1 MASAQTASLPVHATL
16 RSARLR
22 VGWEATA
29 LLLITIALL
38 SFGVVSVYSA
48 SAVMAQNSGLADYH
62 FVVRQLLGSALGL
75 LGLVVMA
82 QIDYRH
88 LRFLAWPLLIAALV
102 TLLIVILPGT
112 ESIAPVRNGARRW
125 LVLGPLQIQPSE
137 FAKLALIVWTAAL
150 AVKKQDKLTSLTRGL
165 LPFLMMWGLVVGL
178 VFLEPSLSAGAI
190 TLLLAALVVFSA
202 GARIGHFILLAV
214 VGLPLLWSQVDS
226 VAYRIRRIVAFLDPT
241 HDPAG
246 ASYQINQAL
255 IALGSGGT
263 LGRGFGHGVQ
273 KFGFL
278 PEPHN
283 DFLLAMIGEEWG
295 FLGVLLLIV
304 LFAGFTLIGYR
315 IARQARDFFGFLLAI
330 GITNLIAV
338 QAFLHMAVNL
348 AVVPTTG
355 VTLPFMSYG
364 RSSLLVC
371 LAGTGILLNIA
382 RRAEGRNE

>member
-1 MASAQTASLPVHATL
+1 MANAQAATMNVHATV
-16 RSARLR
+16 RGARLR
-22 VGWEATA
+22 VGWEASA
-29 LLLITIALL
+29 LLFITITLL
-38 SFGVVSVYSA
+38 CSGIVSVYSA

-62 FVVRQLLGSALGL
+62 FVVRQLVGGALGL
-75 LGLVVMA
+75 LGLVLMA

-88 LRFLAWPLLIAALV
+88 LRLLAWPLLIAVIIALIV
-102 TLLIVILPGT
+102 VILPGT

-125 LVLGPLQIQPSE
+125 LNMGPLQIQPSE

-150 AVKKQDKLTSLTRGL
+150 AVKKQDRLTSLSRGL
-165 LPFLMMWGLVVGL
+165 LPFLIVWALVEGLI
-178 VFLEPSLSAGAI
+178 FLEPSLSAGAI
-190 TLLLAALVVFSA
+190 ALLLAALVVFAA

-226 VAYRIRRIVAFLDPT
+226 VAYRMRRIVTYLDPS

-255 IALGSGGT
+255 IALGSGGV

-304 LFAGFTLIGYR
+304 LFAAFTLIGYR
-315 IARQARDFFGFLLAI
+315 IARQAPDFFGFLLAI

-338 QAFLHMAVNL
+338 QAFLHIAVNL
-348 AVVPTTG
+348 AVIPTTG

-382 RRAEGRNE
+382 RRAEGRTE

>member
-1 MASAQTASLPVHATL
+1 MANAQAATMNVHATV
-16 RSARLR
+16 RGARLR
-22 VGWEATA
+22 VGWEASA
-29 LLLITIALL
+29 LLFITITLL
-38 SFGVVSVYSA
+38 CSGIVSVYSA

-62 FVVRQLLGSALGL
+62 FVVRQLVGGALGL
-75 LGLVVMA
+75 LGLVLMA

-88 LRFLAWPLLIAALV
+88 LRLLAWPLLIAVIIALIV
-102 TLLIVILPGT
+102 VILPGT

-125 LVLGPLQIQPSE
+125 LNMGPLQIQPSE

-150 AVKKQDKLTSLTRGL
+150 AVKKQDRLTS
-165 LPFLMMWGLVVGL
+165 
-178 VFLEPSLSAGAI
+178 LEPSLSAGAI
-190 TLLLAALVVFSA
+190 ALLLAALVVFAA

-226 VAYRIRRIVAFLDPT
+226 VAYRMRRIVTYLDPS

-255 IALGSGGT
+255 IALGSGGV

-304 LFAGFTLIGYR
+304 LFAAFTLIGYR
-315 IARQARDFFGFLLAI
+315 IARQAPDFFGFLLAI

-338 QAFLHMAVNL
+338 QAFLHIAVNL
-348 AVVPTTG
+348 AVIPTTG

-382 RRAEGRNE
+382 RRAEGRTE